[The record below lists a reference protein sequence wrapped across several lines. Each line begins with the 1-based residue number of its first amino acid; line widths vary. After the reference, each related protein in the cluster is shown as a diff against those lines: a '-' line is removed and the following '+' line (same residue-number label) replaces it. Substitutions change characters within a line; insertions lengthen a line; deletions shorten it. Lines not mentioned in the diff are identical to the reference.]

1 MIMNKTVLI
10 SVFLSFIAF
19 PCSMAGRDGN
29 MKEKLPF
36 RYEVRL
42 GWGGYPLMDSYM
54 FDESPFGNCD
64 IAYASPSLGNLYRDY
79 TGPKYM
85 TGIISGEFNMIF
97 KKWFTL
103 SIGLNANG
111 EFHYIYDGV
120 TSQCKGSSGT
130 AAISLV
136 PQARFTYLNREYV
149 KLYSSIGAGAVAYI
163 SKDEVLIKGFED
175 SLLLSNLES
184 EEKPSEKK
192 DEDSIVIAQA
202 ERIPNKH
209 LAAFKELAK

>member
-163 SKDEVLIKGFED
+163 SKDETEMAPEFHISPIGIMVGKKVFGFFETGIGT
-175 SLLLSNLES
+175 LYMGCMAG
-184 EEKPSEKK
+184 
-192 DEDSIVIAQA
+192 IGF
-202 ERIPNKH
+202 R
-209 LAAFKELAK
+209 F